1 MENEIIPPEKY
12 VEKALI
18 DQIFSTTIGSH
29 SESHKEMPRYFKIL
43 QKNLMDTITIKQPKQ
58 EENKQIKHRNL
69 QIKLTKNYDN
79 WNKMLKYRNGQTFR
93 RGLTKRSYTSKYSNI
108 YRYRKNNREVLSS
121 FGFRNLNKDFTDIT
135 SNINYL
141 LERNQFLLMKEKKFM
156 DGFDFHFRNKYSSNI
171 FNRKIYSTR
180 NGSYGK
186 KEEVPLVY
194 ESSFTHKNDY
204 FSKSSKSRHE
214 YLLNELNK
222 LKFYLERHPY
232 EKLPIIKDFFLKFN
246 IKDLNKYSDNTLLN
260 IGTIIASSD
269 ENELLNLIKPD
280 INVKK
285 MVLNILDIP
294 SINKN
299 NKNYKKLNYTN
310 IWYTHNN
317 FYKKSRNNF
326 FNNKNIISIYNTNS
340 KLKFIENQQK
350 LYLPGKDYSQNI
362 DLIINDIGK
371 EVKDIKDN
379 ITNYKE
385 KNGKGN
391 NIFFITQSKNKTI
404 SYNDLDKKK
413 LPLSYLN
420 NNKFKSIN
428 NRGTFLFFKKSL
440 TKNENNID
448 NIRDIKKINLCL
460 RPKHNTI
467 NEFEIKTKLQKDNMQ
482 NKKKVIPRDAIQRL
496 YYRDHLKKL
505 GLNEVKRNKKLT
517 EFIVLNLAKNKS
529 RTKNFE
535 QILKPIKKSYSN
547 NF

>member
-156 DGFDFHFRNKYSSNI
+156 DGFDFHFRNKYNSNI

-350 LYLPGKDYSQNI
+350 LYQPGKDYSQNI

-467 NEFEIKTKLQKDNMQ
+467 NEFEIKTKLQKDNIQ
-482 NKKKVIPRDAIQRL
+482 NKKKVISRDAIQRL